1 MLHGLTDTRP
11 SVPYTGTAI
20 VVGPNRMKK
29 QQSANTHLKNKR
41 IQELVKISYS
51 YDIYIQEVRSLHWF
65 VPRLEYGPSFIQRFE
80 VLGTT
85 KQTFHSVL
93 FRVPYLSYNHYY
105 RNVVFEAINWK
116 SVSYLTGKLMQAPR
130 QLTGHQNTTY
140 NMEMLGIICQ

>member
-51 YDIYIQEVRSLHWF
+51 YDIYIQEVRSLH
-65 VPRLEYGPSFIQRFE
+65 
-80 VLGTT
+80 
-85 KQTFHSVL
+85 
-93 FRVPYLSYNHYY
+93 
-105 RNVVFEAINWK
+105 
-116 SVSYLTGKLMQAPR
+116 
-130 QLTGHQNTTY
+130 
-140 NMEMLGIICQ
+140 